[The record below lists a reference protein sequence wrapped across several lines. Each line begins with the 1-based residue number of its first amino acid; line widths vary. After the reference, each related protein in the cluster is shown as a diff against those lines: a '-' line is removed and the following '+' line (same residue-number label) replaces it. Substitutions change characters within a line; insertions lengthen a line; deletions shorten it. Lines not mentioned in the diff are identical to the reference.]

1 MDIIIIYC
9 TAPDNDVALAIANH
23 LVNNKLAACV
33 NIVGGLMSVYSWK
46 NEICNDSEL
55 LLIIKTK
62 KDLYH
67 EVELSIKALHPYEI
81 PEIIALPIVSVS
93 NDYAGW
99 INSVT
104 K

>member
-1 MDIIIIYC
+1 
-9 TAPDNDVALAIANH
+9 
-23 LVNNKLAACV
+23 
-33 NIVGGLMSVYSWK
+33 
-46 NEICNDSEL
+46 

-93 NDYAGW
+93 NDYAEW